1 MILDTGNVK
10 TGLESEGAAG
20 IQETDCPSLETMR
33 VPSFFLYAA
42 EPLGV
47 AMLTDKTKYDL
58 VSIQKL
64 NALNGSLAFT

>member
-33 VPSFFLYAA
+33 MPSFFLYAA

-47 AMLTDKTKYDL
+47 AMLTDETK
-58 VSIQKL
+58 
-64 NALNGSLAFT
+64 